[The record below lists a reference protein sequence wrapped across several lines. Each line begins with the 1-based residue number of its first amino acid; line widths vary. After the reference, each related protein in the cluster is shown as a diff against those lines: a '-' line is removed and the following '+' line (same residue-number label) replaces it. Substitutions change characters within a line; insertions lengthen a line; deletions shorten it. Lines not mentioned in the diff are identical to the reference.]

1 MAWVDAYQLRTLVDV
16 PDGITHER
24 WEKLVEAACGFASR
38 YCNRIFDYDTH
49 TEFVFVVNK
58 TAFLHAIPVE
68 SITSVTYTD
77 ETPVESDYTIVNPA
91 TGQIFVNVNDGVWLK
106 VTYTGGMQQIP
117 LDLQFAIAE
126 LALFWAQ
133 QPAGVTDT
141 SLAGASVRV
150 EAFPSRVR
158 ETLDRYRL
166 LW

>member
-16 PDGITHER
+16 PDGVTHER
-24 WEKLVEAACGFASR
+24 WEKLVEAAYGFASR
-38 YCNRIFDYDTH
+38 YCNRFFAHDTY
-49 TEFVFVVNK
+49 TEFVYVVNK
-58 TAFLHAIPVE
+58 TAFLHAIPIE
-68 SITSVTYTD
+68 SIESIVYLD
-77 ETPVESDYTIVNPA
+77 ETPVEVSYNIVNPN
-91 TGQIFVNVNDGVWLK
+91 TGQIFVNTHDGVWLK
-106 VTYTGGMQQIP
+106 VTYTGGMRQIP
-117 LDLQFAIAE
+117 FDLQLAIAE

-133 QPAGVTDT
+133 QPAGITDT

>member
-16 PDGITHER
+16 PDSITHER
-24 WEKLVEAACGFASR
+24 WEKLVESACGFASR
-38 YCNRIFDYDTH
+38 YCNRFFARDTY
-49 TEFVFVVNK
+49 TEFVYLVNK
-58 TAFLHAIPVE
+58 SAFLHAIPVE
-68 SITSVTYTD
+68 SVDSVTYHD
-77 ETPVESDYTIVNPA
+77 GTPIEVSYNIVNPN
-91 TGQIFVNVNDGVWLK
+91 TGQIFVDLPDGVWLK
-106 VTYTGGMQQIP
+106 VTYTGGLTEIP
-117 LDLQFAIAE
+117 LDLQLAIAE